1 MGTVMMPSWA
11 QPNRFEAFIHRRLTF
26 LVRGSWGFITAI
38 ARTQNFLRGLG
49 KSEKARRGLAA
60 VIPEHNIIGDLR
72 SAAAMAPEMY
82 LKYVAEEKL
91 LPCHA
96 EIDGFAED
104 GVLLKN
110 GEVSVQGR
118 RGFPLCR
125 RNTGN
130 CWRGKMMVSSCIA
143 T

>member
-1 MGTVMMPSWA
+1 MCPHSLASDVHDLDVFDGKKVLVAGFGKSALDMATFAVERASEVHHVFRTFCRMGTVMMPSWA

-72 SAAAMAPEMY
+72 SA
-82 LKYVAEEKL
+82 
-91 LPCHA
+91 
-96 EIDGFAED
+96 
-104 GVLLKN
+104 
-110 GEVSVQGR
+110 R
-118 RGFPLCR
+118 RWR
-125 RNTGN
+125 RKCT
-130 CWRGKMMVSSCIA
+130 
-143 T
+143 